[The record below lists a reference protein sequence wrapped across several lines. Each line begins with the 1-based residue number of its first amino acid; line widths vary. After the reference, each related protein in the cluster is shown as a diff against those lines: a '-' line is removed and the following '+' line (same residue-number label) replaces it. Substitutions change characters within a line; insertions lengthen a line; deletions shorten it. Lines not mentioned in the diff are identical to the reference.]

1 MKINDQFFLLN
12 ILSYVTGT
20 STFESTMDEVLNVTI
35 QTTIILRRT
44 FLWYAG
50 LALTTWMKCYYCV

>member
-12 ILSYVTGT
+12 ILSYQTGT
-20 STFESTMDEVLNVTI
+20 STMDEVLNETI
-35 QTTIILRRT
+35 QTKIILRRT

-50 LALTTWMKCYYCV
+50 LALSTRMKCYYCV